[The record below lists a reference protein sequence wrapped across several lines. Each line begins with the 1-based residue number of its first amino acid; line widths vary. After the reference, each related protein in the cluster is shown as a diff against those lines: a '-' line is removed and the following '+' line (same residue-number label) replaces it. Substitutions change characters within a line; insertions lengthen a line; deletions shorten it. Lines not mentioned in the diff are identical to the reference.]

1 MRTFESLD
9 EILDFAIAEE
19 EAAAAFYRE
28 LAAKMER
35 RSMREVFE
43 GFAREEDGHKAKLLA
58 VQHGATPFTVKQPV
72 FDLKIADYVVDV
84 DANPA
89 VPDMDYQQALILA
102 MKKEKGAFRL
112 YTLLGEQAQ
121 EESFRTLFLGLA
133 QEEAKHKL
141 RFELEYDEQFL
152 HEM

>member
-35 RSMREVFE
+35 RFMREVFE
-43 GFAREEDGHKAKLLA
+43 SFASEEDGHKAKLLS
-58 VQHGATPFTVKQPV
+58 VKHGTTPFTVKQAV
-72 FDLKIADYVVDV
+72 FDLKIADYLVDV
-84 DANPA
+84 DVNPSD
-89 VPDMDYQQALILA
+89 PGLDYQQALILA

-121 EESFRTLFLGLA
+121 EESFRALFLGLA

>member
-1 MRTFESLD
+1 MQTFESLD
-9 EILDFAIAEE
+9 EILDFALAEE
-19 EAAAAFYRE
+19 DAAAAFYRD

-35 RSMREVFE
+35 QSMREVFE
-43 GFAREEDGHKAKLLA
+43 GFAREEDGHKAKLLS
-58 VQHGATPFTVKQPV
+58 VKHGATPFTMKQPV
-72 FDLKIADYVVDV
+72 FDLKIADYVIDVDV
-84 DANPA
+84 NPA
-89 VPDMDYQQALILA
+89 DPEMDYQRALILA

>member
-1 MRTFESLD
+1 MRTFQSIND
-9 EILDFAIAEE
+9 ILEFAISEE
-19 EAAAAFYRE
+19 DAAARFYRE

-35 RSMREVFE
+35 PSMREVFE
-43 GFAREEDGHKAKLLA
+43 GFASEEDGHKTKLLS
-58 VQHGATPFTVKQPV
+58 VKNGATQLTMKRSVA
-72 FDLKIADYVVDV
+72 DLQLSDYVLDADV
-84 DANPA
+84 KPSDANL
-89 VPDMDYQQALILA
+89 DYQQALILA

-121 EESFRTLFLGLA
+121 DESFRTLFLGLA
-133 QEEAKHKL
+133 QEEARHKL

>member
-19 EAAAAFYRE
+19 DAAAAFYRE
-28 LAAKMER
+28 LAAKIER
-35 RSMREVFE
+35 PSMREVFE
-43 GFAREEDGHKAKLLA
+43 GFANEEDGHQAKLLS
-58 VQHGATPFTVKQPV
+58 VKQGATQFTIKNSIA
-72 FDLKIADYVVDV
+72 DLKISDYVADADV
-84 DANPA
+84 SPSNP
-89 VPDMDYQQALILA
+89 DLDYQQALIIA

-112 YTLLGEQAQ
+112 YTHLGEQAQ